1 MIIPSKA
8 LKTGEIAVP
17 WIKEGEPVLEF
28 RAPFLN
34 HNGMRQSINVHV
46 DDMLAPN
53 GKPLK
58 GAICVNDEDYGRILK
73 RLTQEAQNLSQKE
86 GVSLNLPP
94 LPDNLSALSVDERI
108 SLSDLLNRSL
118 APLQERGLDIALAP
132 YESDSEMQGRDFDGD
147 CLGVAPAYRYPHL
160 TQAVQEKTQPE
171 QLFRPTR
178 KEDKVSF
185 PSQTPFEVM
194 AIHMADNISVGV
206 INNAVTRFQ
215 CLLSELELVDQYGTT
230 TQRQN
235 LAKQLS
241 AVAQQGLRLQEEGL
255 FSLPESIQ
263 GGLEAI
269 STKDLSNLNADS
281 DQTTEIFNEQR
292 QVYRGLIETG
302 CYQNQIAVDLFKSA
316 RTPDV
321 AGISDL
327 SRLLYRQVEY
337 FKDKKSYPAYRT
349 RPLKAKGHS
358 PVELTSTLVNQYFQQ
373 QTLPVNPAVQYRDLF
388 PADYDSQMLL
398 GVKAIKAEYDQ
409 AYNLAAAHNRKLRQ
423 EDDLAIQV
431 ITPDQTTFQ
440 VVQYSR
446 YLPHELVNQLSEQ
459 PIALRLIANHQQQKT
474 GYQLRVQ
481 YQEGNFSKDWK
492 LLGFVCELS
501 REQSSLQEGMVW
513 EQAEIALIQSLRPS
527 QVQHL
532 FQQASQVVQDWRSTL
547 SEEQQFSA
555 ACAAWHLCHNNERD
569 STNNFVYAAFG
580 DQLLKQLSQAP
591 FQFNQPLVGKLKQY
605 DQVPLSLKQSSD
617 RLTWQIQEI
626 EGEHLW
632 TVQDPKDPDVNFT
645 LGTAS
650 EESYQFPVGTQAQ
663 GVIKGH
669 RFTTAQLEISGMD
682 AEIILGNMHKYA
694 KAGYKF
700 QGESHQILL
709 SSHYQQPPIPMLYI
723 NQERIGQLAPAA
735 VELFQEHGVYRD
747 ITFEVNL
754 SSYGSDKAREILA
767 TTKAGNAFEIHK
779 SHFLASE
786 SLKSRDFKD
795 EKVHLTLKLEPV
807 QPTLV
812 AFIQENDGSLT
823 PIGEFTRNQKTSK
836 QALQQAGLFREGAKF
851 AATITSRLSTAKIIL
866 EPESLVYPESE
877 KPKPPAPL
885 QSPTGLAGK
894 LIETLS
900 HQPTLLH
907 HFQQEWQLP
916 DGEVERLPT
925 WGLTIDLERIQ
936 ASQQYLSD
944 KKIPF
949 TTLHPDDP
957 RVSLE
962 RERGYGVIWL
972 LQSELP
978 TRVKAQIEASTKE
991 SYSAD
996 LTNLSQV
1003 SPYVE
1008 RLMSMAALS
1017 EKQLNQRLEESVS
1030 AFSQVCQNLPQKAD
1044 NRPATIQAA
1053 RTQIVSPIIKAYLD
1067 LAEKTHFQGKYYT
1080 ATWDGET
1087 QMLSLLQSNQL
1098 KLLARWENQRW
1109 QPLPIPLKDPNQPN
1123 LSKVDVAHFQG
1134 LEPRIQERLSQ
1145 RLDNYRAWYESARS
1159 QVLATQTLDSEEA
1172 IDREIS
1178 LTVAQESGDLADV
1191 RKVLAHSVL
1200 LRTWREEMPA
1210 QSFQQKSAGYIES
1223 VCRGVEETG
1232 GRGQEEKDRRREL
1245 EIG

>member
-53 GKPLK
+53 GKPLN

-94 LPDNLSALSVDERI
+94 LPDNLSTLSVDEQI

-118 APLQERGLDIALAP
+118 ASLQERGLDIALAP

-321 AGISDL
+321 EGISDL

-446 YLPHELVNQLSEQ
+446 YLPHKLVNQLSEQ

-532 FQQASQVVQDWRSTL
+532 FQQASQLVQD
-547 SEEQQFSA
+547 
-555 ACAAWHLCHNNERD
+555 
-569 STNNFVYAAFG
+569 
-580 DQLLKQLSQAP
+580 
-591 FQFNQPLVGKLKQY
+591 
-605 DQVPLSLKQSSD
+605 
-617 RLTWQIQEI
+617 
-626 EGEHLW
+626 
-632 TVQDPKDPDVNFT
+632 
-645 LGTAS
+645 
-650 EESYQFPVGTQAQ
+650 
-663 GVIKGH
+663 
-669 RFTTAQLEISGMD
+669 
-682 AEIILGNMHKYA
+682 
-694 KAGYKF
+694 
-700 QGESHQILL
+700 
-709 SSHYQQPPIPMLYI
+709 
-723 NQERIGQLAPAA
+723 
-735 VELFQEHGVYRD
+735 
-747 ITFEVNL
+747 
-754 SSYGSDKAREILA
+754 
-767 TTKAGNAFEIHK
+767 
-779 SHFLASE
+779 
-786 SLKSRDFKD
+786 
-795 EKVHLTLKLEPV
+795 
-807 QPTLV
+807 
-812 AFIQENDGSLT
+812 
-823 PIGEFTRNQKTSK
+823 
-836 QALQQAGLFREGAKF
+836 
-851 AATITSRLSTAKIIL
+851 
-866 EPESLVYPESE
+866 
-877 KPKPPAPL
+877 
-885 QSPTGLAGK
+885 
-894 LIETLS
+894 
-900 HQPTLLH
+900 
-907 HFQQEWQLP
+907 
-916 DGEVERLPT
+916 
-925 WGLTIDLERIQ
+925 
-936 ASQQYLSD
+936 
-944 KKIPF
+944 
-949 TTLHPDDP
+949 
-957 RVSLE
+957 
-962 RERGYGVIWL
+962 
-972 LQSELP
+972 
-978 TRVKAQIEASTKE
+978 
-991 SYSAD
+991 
-996 LTNLSQV
+996 
-1003 SPYVE
+1003 
-1008 RLMSMAALS
+1008 
-1017 EKQLNQRLEESVS
+1017 
-1030 AFSQVCQNLPQKAD
+1030 
-1044 NRPATIQAA
+1044 
-1053 RTQIVSPIIKAYLD
+1053 
-1067 LAEKTHFQGKYYT
+1067 
-1080 ATWDGET
+1080 
-1087 QMLSLLQSNQL
+1087 
-1098 KLLARWENQRW
+1098 
-1109 QPLPIPLKDPNQPN
+1109 
-1123 LSKVDVAHFQG
+1123 
-1134 LEPRIQERLSQ
+1134 
-1145 RLDNYRAWYESARS
+1145 
-1159 QVLATQTLDSEEA
+1159 
-1172 IDREIS
+1172 
-1178 LTVAQESGDLADV
+1178 
-1191 RKVLAHSVL
+1191 
-1200 LRTWREEMPA
+1200 
-1210 QSFQQKSAGYIES
+1210 
-1223 VCRGVEETG
+1223 
-1232 GRGQEEKDRRREL
+1232 
-1245 EIG
+1245 